1 MFAIAQTAWLA
12 CGLTSIGWLL
22 GLRHLGHTTQHS
34 TLGRCQQLHGRR
46 SLESILDSVSGFLA
60 WWAKGPSQPVSR
72 GPGVF
77 PPMVELQGGL
87 WAHRRIPGSHH
98 GRAGVCED
106 HLFCGLQIIHLIQ
119 QRCPDSSMRLLHKLF
134 PGMVNIMNIHLEGDQ
149 YCRVIR
155 DMDAYTKYI
164 HCRMRWLWPS
174 LLNITRRPANTPAS
188 TTAREGSKK
197 RSLDSMTYCAVWASR
212 GAQNT
217 ITWTGSP
224 LIWRQAWW

>member
-12 CGLTSIGWLL
+12 RGLTSIGWLL

-60 WWAKGPSQPVSR
+60 RWAKGPSQPISR

-106 HLFCGLQIIHLIQ
+106 HLFCGLQIIHLITTTM
-119 QRCPDSSMRLLHKLF
+119 SRLLYAPATQAVPWHGEHHGHP
-134 PGMVNIMNIHLEGDQ
+134 PGRRSTLQGHPRHGCIYQVLQVCPLPRAMAVTQPFEHHQ
-149 YCRVIR
+149 ATCQHTSSY
-155 DMDAYTKYI
+155 
-164 HCRMRWLWPS
+164 HCK
-174 LLNITRRPANTPAS
+174 
-188 TTAREGSKK
+188 G
-197 RSLDSMTYCAVWASR
+197 
-212 GAQNT
+212 GF
-217 ITWTGSP
+217 
-224 LIWRQAWW
+224 